1 MKDHIVRVAN
11 EAEFILN
18 RMRADDVLKHA
29 DFEVSIKIFFDHII
43 VNLVLILNIRY
54 AFSFIINLVFGI
66 HGFSLSESCY
76 ICNLHTCI

>member
-29 DFEVSIKIFFDHII
+29 DFEVSIK
-43 VNLVLILNIRY
+43 
-54 AFSFIINLVFGI
+54 
-66 HGFSLSESCY
+66 LSEKIGISSNVVIQY
-76 ICNLHTCI
+76 IM